1 VTESEQFE
9 QLERGLRLPGLAA
22 HLERHLRSAA
32 DPTRGAQLAADV
44 LAAVGG
50 TLKPVWSARGDI
62 AVRVLA
68 TLCGAAPFL
77 APFLI
82 RNPAWLA
89 RLAADD
95 LDRQRSAD
103 AYSERLADALRG
115 AHASATGER
124 LRQFKYYQLARITV
138 RDLWSAPVDIVATE
152 AVLAELSNL
161 ADAVLAGALAHAA
174 AHAADGAGP
183 PQWRLPDGRSAT
195 PGFCVLGMGK
205 LGGEELNYS
214 SDVDLIY
221 VLESLPEAPVDGPGG
236 ISPDEFYTRVAREF
250 GRLVSEPTRDGFL
263 YRIDLDLRPEG
274 QSGPL
279 VVPSDMLADYYD
291 VRAATWEKAA
301 FMKAR
306 PVAGD
311 RAFGWRVIRALDP
324 MIYRSA
330 MDYGGVAAIKAMKEQ
345 IERAEGRAAATFNV
359 KVGAGGIRDV
369 EFVAQ
374 ALQLLHGGRIPE
386 VRGPSTQ
393 RTLKALAQ
401 VGVLGRAQCDD
412 LLAAYAFLR
421 RVENRLQMEGERQTH
436 RLPAE
441 LGSRTRLARAMGFLE
456 AEAAEGSPGT
466 PVERFEAVL
475 AGHRQWI
482 RASFTDLFAESGSD
496 RLLELFQRHV
506 PRLLAQPVTRGQ
518 IEQLASQFARAIDA
532 TADPERA
539 MNNLDRFIRGIGSRA
554 FYYGLLLDR
563 PELIE
568 RLAAVFA
575 ASEYLSGF
583 MATHPRLIEPIFSD
597 PNVLVLSKAELQ
609 AALAAI
615 RGDLAADGRPDDS
628 ERELDALRLF
638 HHRELVNI
646 GLLDLTEK
654 IAPDEADAGLTD
666 LAEVCVDAALALA
679 RTELARRGAQA
690 EGEFLVVGMGKLA
703 SRELTYG
710 SDLDVIFLYHVDG
723 ADHVALLEAQE
734 HYVKLAQK
742 LIWALQTRTAAGLC
756 YQIDARLRPSGNQGM
771 LVSALEGL
779 AAYHAGSAQVW
790 ERQALLRA
798 RPIAGGERLAEA
810 FVALRREILTRPL
823 PDDVGGEIHRI
834 RLRMERELAQETSR
848 RRDFKTGRGGMLDI
862 ESIVQFLQ
870 LRHGCEHPELFE
882 VGTVAAQLVR
892 LAGVGALSAAD
903 AETLQCGWEFLH
915 RLSSRLR
922 IVQNRSISDLD
933 EERGDLDSLAVRLG
947 YISAQRAGGDRRALL
962 EDYRRHTGAI
972 RAVYDRILGC

>member
-1 VTESEQFE
+1 MTEPRHFD
-9 QLERGLRLPGLAA
+9 QLERGLRLPGLGA
-22 HLERHLRSAA
+22 LLDRHLRSAA
-32 DPTRGAQLAADV
+32 DPTRAAQLAADA
-44 LAAVGG
+44 LAAVGD
-50 TLKPVWSARGDI
+50 TLTPIWSTHADV
-62 AVRVLA
+62 AVRALVS
-68 TLCGAAPFL
+68 LCGAAPFL
-77 APFLI
+77 APFLV

-89 RLAADD
+89 RLATDE

-103 AYSERLADALRG
+103 AYAERLADALRG
-115 AHASATGER
+115 ADAGAIGER
-124 LRQFKYYQLARITV
+124 LRQFKYYELARTTV
-138 RDLWSAPVDIVATE
+138 RDLWSAPGDIGATE

-161 ADAVLAGALAHAA
+161 ADAVLAAGLAHAA
-174 AHAADGAGP
+174 TRVAEGAGP
-183 PQWRLPDGRSAT
+183 PRWRLPDGSRAT

-205 LGGEELNYS
+205 LGSEELNYS

-236 ISPDEFYTRVAREF
+236 ISPDEYYTRVAREF

-279 VVPSDMLADYYD
+279 VVPSDTLADYYD

-324 MIYRSA
+324 MIYRSS
-330 MDYGGVAAIKAMKEQ
+330 MDYGGVAAIKAMKER

-441 LGSRTRLARAMGFLE
+441 PGSRTRLARAMGFLD
-456 AEAAEGSPGT
+456 AEATDGSAAT
-466 PVERFEAVL
+466 PVERFEAAL
-475 AGHRQWI
+475 AGHRQRI
-482 RASFTDLFAESGSD
+482 RATFTDLFAEGGSD

-506 PRLLAQPVTRGQ
+506 PHLLAQPVTRGQ
-518 IEQLASQFARAIDA
+518 IEQLAAQFARAIDA

-568 RLAAVFA
+568 RLAALFA

-597 PNVLVLSKAELQ
+597 PNVLVLPQAELQ
-609 AALAAI
+609 AALAVI
-615 RGDLAADGRPDDS
+615 RGDLAAEGRPDDS

-654 IAPDEADAGLTD
+654 ITPAEADTGLTD

-679 RTELARRGAQA
+679 RSELARRGAVA
-690 EGEFLVVGMGKLA
+690 EGEFLIVGMGKLA

-723 ADHVALLEAQE
+723 ADHVEAQE

-742 LIWALQTRTAAGLC
+742 LIWALQTRTAEGLC

-771 LVSALEGL
+771 LVSSLDGFAS
-779 AAYHAGSAQVW
+779 YHAGSAQVW

-798 RPIAGGERLAEA
+798 RPIAGGARLAEG
-810 FVALRREILTRPL
+810 FVALRREILIRPL

-848 RRDFKTGRGGMLDI
+848 RRDFKTGRGGMLDV

-870 LRHGCEHPELFE
+870 LRHGREHPALFE
-882 VGTVAAQLVR
+882 VGTVGAQLAR
-892 LAGVGALSAAD
+892 LARVGALSPAD
-903 AETLQCGWEFLH
+903 AETLQRGWEFLH

-947 YISAQRAGGDRRALL
+947 YTSPQRTGGDRRALL
-962 EDYRRHTGAI
+962 EDYRRHTGDI
-972 RAVYDRILGC
+972 RAVYDRVLGC